1 MKRSSK
7 SKQMVQIFF
16 PTKSTLFWKYEIKWN
31 VLVEDTLLNQVKVNT
46 IKFSSQ
52 HKQFSFSKDG
62 FASMVLP
69 SSFGCSLL
77 MLCLWGHL
85 SHRLTRN
92 PATGRKTGSQP
103 WPSISVTRKPWKLW
117 MPGPKS
123 GRGNLGWGLDR
134 HTLNWY
140 PEKNYTQYSLKI
152 GPHVILTHFQPLR
165 SWSNALGVLNGA
177 SHPLPST
184 PPRAHRHPSELPVGV
199 TRGRPESINPRN
211 SSTPSPRG
219 SDSLT

>member
-1 MKRSSK
+1 MPSNS
-7 SKQMVQIFF
+7 
-16 PTKSTLFWKYEIKWN
+16 LH
-31 VLVEDTLLNQVKVNT
+31 NT
-46 IKFSSQ
+46 SNSV
-52 HKQFSFSKDG
+52 FSKDG

-92 PATGRKTGSQP
+92 PATGRKTRSQP

-123 GRGNLGWGLDR
+123 GRGNLGWGPDR
-134 HTLNWY
+134 HILNWY

-152 GPHVILTHFQPLR
+152 GPRVILTHFRPLR

-177 SHPLPST
+177 SHPRLPHL
-184 PPRAHRHPSELPVGV
+184 PELTGIPVRYLWAWPGATWV
-199 TRGRPESINPRN
+199 NQP
-211 SSTPSPRG
+211 
-219 SDSLT
+219 

>member
-16 PTKSTLFWKYEIKWN
+16 PPPKSTLFWKYEIKWN
-31 VLVEDTLLNQVKVNT
+31 VLVEDILLNQVKVNT

-62 FASMVLP
+62 FASMALP
-69 SSFGCSLL
+69 SSCGCSLL

-92 PATGRKTGSQP
+92 AATGRKTGSQP
-103 WPSISVTRKPWKLW
+103 WLSISVTRKPWKLW
-117 MPGPKS
+117 MRGPKS
-123 GRGNLGWGLDR
+123 GRGNLGWGPDR

-140 PEKNYTQYSLKI
+140 PEKNYTEYSLKI
-152 GPHVILTHFQPLR
+152 GPHVILTQFQPLR
-165 SWSNALGVLNGA
+165 S
-177 SHPLPST
+177 
-184 PPRAHRHPSELPVGV
+184 
-199 TRGRPESINPRN
+199 
-211 SSTPSPRG
+211 
-219 SDSLT
+219 